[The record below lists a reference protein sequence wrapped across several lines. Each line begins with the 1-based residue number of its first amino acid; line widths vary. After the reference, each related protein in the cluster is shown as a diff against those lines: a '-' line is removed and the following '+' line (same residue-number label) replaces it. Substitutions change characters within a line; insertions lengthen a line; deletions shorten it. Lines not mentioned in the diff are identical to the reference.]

1 MEGQSG
7 CVQVVVQFIMKPEDI
22 AHNSVNR
29 FVDKAYNKYM
39 AGQEEHGGCLLDKSK
54 SLDFFLD
61 HIEEEIVDLWHYV
74 QAFRIAQADMLVNGK
89 RSDDIKEVERVM
101 DEELSEKLRHVV

>member
-1 MEGQSG
+1 
-7 CVQVVVQFIMKPEDI
+7 MKPEDI

-39 AGQEEHGGCLLDKSK
+39 AGQEEHGGCLLEKSR
-54 SLDFFLD
+54 SVEFFLD

-74 QAFRIAQADMLVNGK
+74 QAFRIAQADTLVNEK
-89 RSDDIKEVERVM
+89 NKEDI
-101 DEELSEKLRHVV
+101 EEAETMVNEKLRYVV